1 MRSRKR
7 LVGVIGSSV
16 GTPEQLYKAHAVG
29 RLIAERGAVLLC
41 GGMTGVMTAAAQG
54 AQQAGGLTIGIL
66 PGADATES
74 PPNEFIEIPLFTG
87 LREARNYLIACASDG
102 LIAIGGGYG
111 TLSEI
116 ALGLRL
122 GKPSCSSTA
131 GSSRWR
137 ANRLKCPL
145 PIRPKRLLKRFGNCW
160 VSQTTPAA
168 SPPE

>member
-1 MRSRKR
+1 MQARKR
-7 LVGVIGSSV
+7 LIGVIGSSV
-16 GTPEQLYKAHAVG
+16 GTPEQLTHARTVG

-54 AQQAGGLTIGIL
+54 AREAGGLTIGIL
-66 PGADATES
+66 PGANAAES

-87 LREARNYLIACASDG
+87 LREARNYLIACASEG

-122 GKPSCSSTA
+122 GKPVVLLNSWQFAMA
-131 GSSRWR
+131 GEIITIPTVDTPEEAVETLW
-137 ANRLKCPL
+137 K
-145 PIRPKRLLKRFGNCW
+145 LLSPNI
-160 VSQTTPAA
+160 
-168 SPPE
+168 SPP

>member
-1 MRSRKR
+1 MRPRRR

-66 PGADATES
+66 PGANATES

-122 GKPSCSSTA
+122 GKPVVLLNSWQFEMAGETLAVPTA
-131 GSSRWR
+131 NTPEEAVDKLW
-137 ANRLKCPL
+137 A
-145 PIRPKRLLKRFGNCW
+145 LL
-160 VSQTTPAA
+160 
-168 SPPE
+168 SPPDC